1 MRGRTTGVLIVSF
14 TLLSIF
20 LLLGSLTSAS
30 SPLSRIEVTTTTT
43 TSFGTA
49 TSSSAT
55 SGLHELTFIQETSSD
70 CNGTE
75 YWVPWSV
82 TLSNGAVGNLTES
95 NPANATMM
103 FSDKFSCPNGELT
116 YAPGHGLTWSN
127 NESVS
132 TITFLVP
139 YGSYSYEIVGPVVPA
154 AFGQT
159 HFSPSN
165 AFPVE
170 INLQ

>member
-1 MRGRTTGVLIVSF
+1 
-14 TLLSIF
+14 
-20 LLLGSLTSAS
+20 
-30 SPLSRIEVTTTTT
+30 
-43 TSFGTA
+43 
-49 TSSSAT
+49 
-55 SGLHELTFIQETSSD
+55 LTFIQETSSL

-82 TLSNGAVGNLTES
+82 TLSNGAVGNLTVS
-95 NPANATMM
+95 NPANTTMM
-103 FSDKFSCPNGELT
+103 FSNKFSCPNGELT

-139 YGSYSYEIVGPVVPA
+139 YGSYSYEIVGPVVTIPA
-154 AFGQT
+154 MFGQT